1 MNSNLKNL
9 FSFKEPSEEP
19 QNSGTRSGSSF
30 GESGR
35 SNGSRSI
42 EHEGSAG
49 PSGSGSSGQS
59 SSRSSIFSKTMNAI
73 KEKCEN
79 DDSRIS
85 SLKDHLVNLF
95 LSGDSIDVL
104 QGDLLDCLGFENVE
118 LIGEILQNKETIL
131 DGLLNPVIPST
142 AVPLPP
148 TVPLGNFTVETN
160 TQAKQRKEARKE
172 QKKQQKEIYRVVASL
187 GEVDKLEYE
196 LAVREQEKLR

>member
-19 QNSGTRSGSSF
+19 QNSGTRSGSSS
-30 GESGR
+30 GEPGR
-35 SNGSRSI
+35 SNGSRLI